1 MMEIVWLRDH
11 KGHKRGDVET
21 MHRSDFLKLYNE
33 GLATSKIDW
42 DRKYAAAFARE
53 KEAEKAALAKE
64 KAEAES
70 KEEKDDKKEEDK
82 PKPKRGRPKKWA
94 RSEKAE
100 TREKAIDNN
109 D

>member
-1 MMEIVWLRDH
+1 MEIVWLKDH
-11 KGHKRGDVET
+11 KNHKRGDVEM
-21 MHRSDFLKLYNE
+21 MHRSDFLKLYHE

-42 DRKYAAAFARE
+42 DRKYAAAFAKE
-53 KEAEKAALAKE
+53 KEAEKATFSKE
-64 KAEAES
+64 KKDEEPED
-70 KEEKDDKKEEDK
+70 EEKEDK